1 MQFSICT
8 LLSAALVGLASAYTQ
23 PVGAN
28 PSGNPI
34 VLPGLN
40 QIVPAGTPF
49 TVQWTP
55 TTAGTVTILL
65 LQGPSTD
72 VVPLYPIASSIAN
85 SGTFSW
91 TPSDSLV
98 PQSTH
103 YGLQLIVDATGQY
116 QYSTQFGI
124 SNPAYSSS
132 SSSSYSTAGHPVS
145 QISDGQV
152 QAPSASTAAANA
164 TYFTTSG
171 SGALTTSA
179 TYGAS
184 ATSLTSAASIA
195 SANSTLPTYQT
206 TSVASTGIPIESSI
220 VSPSVNMTVPAT
232 LKTKTSAIANLTS
245 TSTQLVASSTEASS
259 TSAEASSVASST
271 SAPQATAAAGQMV
284 VNVAGVMAG
293 LGAFALLI

>member
-1 MQFSICT
+1 M
-8 LLSAALVGLASAYTQ
+8 
-23 PVGAN
+23 
-28 PSGNPI
+28 
-34 VLPGLN
+34 
-40 QIVPAGTPF
+40 
-49 TVQWTP
+49 
-55 TTAGTVTILL
+55 TILL